1 MRKIMVHKITKKSP
15 NKIQK
20 IANFQASNSKRKN
33 YLPTYEENVF
43 PAAREGL
50 TEGKFHDMFMA
61 GGGHELEDYTDK
73 KGILHL
79 AHAKSIYSS
88 SMLAYNFFYWVSPEN
103 PLTLHG
109 TIYDKVYFE
118 VKFPVL
124 AKDSNGSRNNRPSNM
139 DVLLISDDCQT
150 MFCVE
155 SKYTEHTHHRAAI
168 FKDAYF
174 KPSCYYKDN
183 PYRTSFIKCALRYN
197 EKKNGYFAGIK
208 QNISHIIGITNI
220 LHDVDALAW
229 FKANNPF
236 IESEVLAQI
245 NQNTEIIFTNL
256 LYYRPEMGTDIYG
269 DIHAEEKTYLYL
281 LAELLFDHLQNNLDE
296 PLLLSRFIITYPEL
310 FAEIQSQMPNG
321 LAEYLDNKYI
331 LTNHA

>member
-1 MRKIMVHKITKKSP
+1 MRGCHKMALSYCNFAANFKNHTIMRKITI
-15 NKIQK
+15 
-20 IANFQASNSKRKN
+20 KN
-33 YLPTYEENVF
+33 VT
-43 PAAREGL
+43 
-50 TEGKFHDMFMA
+50 
-61 GGGHELEDYTDK
+61 
-73 KGILHL
+73 
-79 AHAKSIYSS
+79 
-88 SMLAYNFFYWVSPEN
+88 PEN
-103 PLTLHG
+103 KSKNRLQKVFSFPKEEEIARDFFGWISAEHPLTLNG
-109 TIYDKVYFE
+109 LTYDKVYFDI
-118 VKFPVL
+118 KFPVF
-124 AKDSNGSRNNRPSNM
+124 AKTTDGQPCNQPANM
-139 DVLLISDDCQT
+139 DVVLISDDCLAMQCIT
-150 MFCVE
+150 SCH
-155 SKYTEHTHHRAAI
+155 TEHMHKKAAN
-168 FKDAYF
+168 FADAYF

-220 LHDVDALAW
+220 LHDADALAW

-269 DIHAEEKTYLYL
+269 DIHAEEKTYPYL
-281 LAELLFDHLQNNLDE
+281 LGELLFDHLQCALDE
-296 PLLLSRFIITYPEL
+296 PLLLSRFITTYPEL

-321 LAEYLDNKYI
+321 LAEYLDNKYV

>member
-1 MRKIMVHKITKKSP
+1 
-15 NKIQK
+15 
-20 IANFQASNSKRKN
+20 
-33 YLPTYEENVF
+33 
-43 PAAREGL
+43 
-50 TEGKFHDMFMA
+50 
-61 GGGHELEDYTDK
+61 
-73 KGILHL
+73 
-79 AHAKSIYSS
+79 
-88 SMLAYNFFYWVSPEN
+88 
-103 PLTLHG
+103 
-109 TIYDKVYFE
+109 
-118 VKFPVL
+118 
-124 AKDSNGSRNNRPSNM
+124 M

-155 SKYTEHTHHRAAI
+155 SKYTEHTHHQAAE
-168 FKDAYF
+168 FADAYF

-197 EKKNGYFAGIK
+197 ERNNGYFAGIK

-220 LHDVDALAW
+220 MHDADALAW

-269 DIHAEEKTYLYL
+269 DIHAEEKAYPYL
-281 LAELLFDHLQNNLDE
+281 LGELLFDHLQCALDE
-296 PLLLSRFIITYPEL
+296 PLLLSRFITTYPEL

-321 LAEYLDNKYI
+321 LAEYLDNKYV